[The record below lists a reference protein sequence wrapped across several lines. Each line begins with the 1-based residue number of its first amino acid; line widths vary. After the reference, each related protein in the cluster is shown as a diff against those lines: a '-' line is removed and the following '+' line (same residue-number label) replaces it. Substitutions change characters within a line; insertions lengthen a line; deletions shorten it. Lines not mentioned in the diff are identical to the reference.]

1 MFNSKMI
8 DFQYLLV
15 DVQENNKS
23 MQLIDIGISEIK
35 RSLYDL

>member
-1 MFNSKMI
+1 MI

-35 RSLYDL
+35 ETLYDL